1 MITNLDSILTSRDIT
16 LPTKACVVSY
26 GFSSSCVQM
35 WELDHPEGWAPKNWC
50 FQSVVLEMTFEKSL
64 LDCKEIKPI
73 NPKGHQS
80 WIFIGRIDAEV
91 EAPILWPSDP
101 KNWFL
106 RKDPDAGKDWM
117 QEENGTTEDEMVGWH
132 HYLDGHEFE
141 QAPGVGVGQGS
152 LTCYSPWDHRVKTH
166 LSNWTELNT
175 CYRLGRCGMYNVF
188 FQGLG
193 QELHLRCLIPIL

>member
-73 NPKGHQS
+73 NPKGSQP
-80 WIFIGRIDAEV
+80 WIFIGRTDADV
-91 EAPILWPSDP
+91 EAPILWPPDVKSRLIWKD
-101 KNWFL
+101 L
-106 RKDPDAGKDWM
+106 DARKDWR
-117 QEENGTTEDEMVGWH
+117 QEEKGMTEDEIVGWH
-132 HYLDGHEFE
+132 HWLNGHKLE
-141 QAPGVGVGQGS
+141 QTPGGSEGQGS
-152 LTCYSPWDHRVKTH
+152 MACCSPW
-166 LSNWTELNT
+166 
-175 CYRLGRCGMYNVF
+175 
-188 FQGLG
+188 GLK
-193 QELHLRCLIPIL
+193 ESDMT